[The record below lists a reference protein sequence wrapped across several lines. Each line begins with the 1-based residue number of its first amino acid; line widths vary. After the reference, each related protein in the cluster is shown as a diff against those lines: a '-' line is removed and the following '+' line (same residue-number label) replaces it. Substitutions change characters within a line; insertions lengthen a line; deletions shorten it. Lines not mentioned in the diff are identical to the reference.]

1 MIVPEDLKI
10 LPEWIVYSVM
20 PRGRKKQ
27 PAGTQR
33 TYQVLVRFK
42 PESRDAIEAKMEL
55 MRIEEGKERWT
66 VADLV
71 RYAAWEFCKPP
82 GDPRQA

>member
-1 MIVPEDLKI
+1 
-10 LPEWIVYSVM
+10 M

-42 PESRDAIEAKMEL
+42 PHCKDSLESMLDL
-55 MRIEEGKERWT
+55 LRIEKSKEDWT
-66 VADLV
+66 MADLV
-71 RYAAWEFCKPP
+71 RHAAWEFCKEPNDLREP
-82 GDPRQA
+82 